1 MGLGPN
7 ILRNNTAAFA
17 RWFVS
22 QNIWGVLNTLSVER
36 KGAPFGNVVS
46 FSDGLPDNGTGIPYF
61 YLTPR
66 DRTGKDV
73 LNDPRASL
81 TFSEYPMGTC
91 KYDPMNPVCAKMTLS
106 GKLVLLEGSSEA
118 EFAKTALFTKHPEMK
133 IWPANHT
140 FHFYKL
146 DLEDI
151 FFVDFG
157 TKHLTIDEYLNAKN

>member
-1 MGLGPN
+1 MMQGKG
-7 ILRNNTAAFA
+7 FH
-17 RWFVS
+17 WFYVLS
-22 QNIWGVLNTLSVER
+22 LLVLFNIWGVLNTLSVER